1 MRVTLLLAL
10 IATFASL
17 PIPPDFAAEPAPRV
31 YRVGYLTP
39 FPRSFEA
46 SFIPQFE
53 QTLADRGYVLGQ
65 NLSIIYKSAEG
76 RDERLPELA
85 ASLLKLK
92 IDVFVTHGTPATR
105 AAQQATASIPIVMLT
120 VLDPVNAGFVVT
132 LSHPGG
138 NITGSSELS
147 EELIPKRLELLK
159 EIVPKA
165 SLIAVIWDRT
175 HPTNALDLRRTE
187 DAAQRLGLRVRA
199 TIAHETNEFEKAFAS
214 IRQWHPDALLVL
226 TSPAATG
233 RMGQIAELARKS
245 AIPMMYGARAGAEQ
259 GALVTYGPDFSDTYR
274 HAAIFVDKIL
284 KGAKPAELPVEQPT
298 RFELII
304 NLKTAKA
311 LGITIPESILLRADE
326 VIR

>member
-120 VLDPVNAGFVVT
+120 
-132 LSHPGG
+132 
-138 NITGSSELS
+138 
-147 EELIPKRLELLK
+147 
-159 EIVPKA
+159 
-165 SLIAVIWDRT
+165 
-175 HPTNALDLRRTE
+175 
-187 DAAQRLGLRVRA
+187 
-199 TIAHETNEFEKAFAS
+199 
-214 IRQWHPDALLVL
+214 
-226 TSPAATG
+226 
-233 RMGQIAELARKS
+233 
-245 AIPMMYGARAGAEQ
+245 
-259 GALVTYGPDFSDTYR
+259 
-274 HAAIFVDKIL
+274 
-284 KGAKPAELPVEQPT
+284 
-298 RFELII
+298 
-304 NLKTAKA
+304 
-311 LGITIPESILLRADE
+311 
-326 VIR
+326 